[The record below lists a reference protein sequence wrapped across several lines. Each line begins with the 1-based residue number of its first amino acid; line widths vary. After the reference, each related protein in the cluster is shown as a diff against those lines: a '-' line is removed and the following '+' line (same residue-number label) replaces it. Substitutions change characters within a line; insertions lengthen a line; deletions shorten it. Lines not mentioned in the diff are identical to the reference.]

1 MDDKKIEW
9 IQENYPFF
17 SFVRYGKKEFTD
29 YLGIVINTDTTIT
42 SMYNW
47 EAMPTPELRKQFI
60 ELGEQWWWESNRLI
74 PINLFLGSQIIPYR
88 NWIVNMNSKDVQ
100 IAWGPETSLNNIVQK
115 RIKRRSIQLV
125 RKLD

>member
-60 ELGEQWWWESNRLI
+60 ELGEQWWWESNRMI
-74 PINLFLGSQIIPYR
+74 PINLFLK
-88 NWIVNMNSKDVQ
+88 KDFAQFAGILITFNIRDTEVVR
-100 IAWGPETSLNNIVQK
+100 GPSVSLSLIH
-115 RIKRRSIQLV
+115 I
-125 RKLD
+125 